1 MLASPNSSCPPS
13 NKRQA
18 AAERSLRTCAASAEL
33 GEPDEDREARA
44 ARHAAKG
51 GHAAD
56 IPHTAEGMTYEPV
69 CFRVLDILLAMDN
82 ARVVNERMLPIPG
95 LLGQRMTND
104 DDPHVTAMRAE
115 AASEASYVVVHVAVS
130 LDGTQPASAST
141 SLVSIRSCRPGR
153 RTSR

>member
-44 ARHAAKG
+44 ARHAAKE
-51 GHAAD
+51 D
-56 IPHTAEGMTYEPV
+56 TQPTSPRLKVVTYEPV

-115 AASEASYVVVHVAVS
+115 A
-130 LDGTQPASAST
+130 
-141 SLVSIRSCRPGR
+141 RPPKPPMW
-153 RTSR
+153 